1 MGALGYDGK
10 GRGKGESGGGAMPCQ
25 IFRKYLGHCNKSIF
39 KRNYVFIFEATLKNY
54 AMIQHL

>member
-10 GRGKGESGGGAMPCQ
+10 GRGKGESGGGAMPFQ

-54 AMIQHL
+54 AMI